1 MRENTY
7 TPSHEMGFP
16 FSPGNH
22 MDGMSNKGFPELCT
36 SLCTTQVFFFE
47 LYSRGD
53 PHCGSILKIIKISKK
68 LYKAWGWHD
77 PH

>member
-1 MRENTY
+1 M
-7 TPSHEMGFP
+7 
-16 FSPGNH
+16 
-22 MDGMSNKGFPELCT
+22 KKELGYNNV
-36 SLCTTQVFFFE
+36 SFFFE

-53 PHCGSILKIIKISKK
+53 PHSGSILKIIKISKK